1 MLVTIK
7 DNLKKFLLHK
17 THVKIYNKVSFL
29 RIKDV
34 LCMILGLFFFKK
46 IVYKF
51 STIKVLPPEKNKIS
65 LSDQITPPYELLKSI
80 SSSIP
85 QLDQVTFISSSS
97 SFDLNFLKKLKHQFF
112 YAAFGIA

>member
-1 MLVTIK
+1 
-7 DNLKKFLLHK
+7 
-17 THVKIYNKVSFL
+17 
-29 RIKDV
+29 
-34 LCMILGLFFFKK
+34 MIFGLFFFKK

-51 STIKVLPPEKNKIS
+51 STRKVLPPEKNKIS

-80 SSSIP
+80 SSSMP

-97 SFDLNFLKKLKHQFF
+97 SFDLNFLKKLKHRFF